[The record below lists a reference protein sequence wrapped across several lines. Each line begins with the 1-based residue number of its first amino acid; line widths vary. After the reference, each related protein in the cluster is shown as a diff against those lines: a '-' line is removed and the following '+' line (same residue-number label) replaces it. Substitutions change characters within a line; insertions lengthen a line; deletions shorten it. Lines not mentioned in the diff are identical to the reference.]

1 MPYCNVRMKWE
12 SSEGCNAPVSCIT
25 LPKLSLLRPI
35 QQEEVIDGLA
45 LAVVRN
51 HAKGATTN
59 AAVRV
64 LGEITS
70 VRVERL
76 FGALDD
82 A

>member
-1 MPYCNVRMKWE
+1 ME
-12 SSEGCNAPVSCIT
+12 SSEGYDVPVSCIA

-51 HAKGATTN
+51 HAKGTTTD

-64 LGEITS
+64 LAEITS
-70 VRVERL
+70 VRVESL